1 MTAIVAQTLPG
12 TAMANASQRRA
23 AADEGDDGTAF
34 GDLLDARKPAPTAK
48 RAAHQPGPRAKE
60 PAAAQDE
67 PSLAGETGDEAP
79 LRDRFPLLTALQR
92 LQGRSDNG
100 EAAPQKDAPEKAEEE
115 KPHARSQELRPH
127 LGEPPART
135 EPPAPVAAVDAG
147 EVVVA
152 QVAVEAILP
161 AKPGRD
167 DRPALDAAPPEK
179 PAAQS
184 AALATV
190 TAAAVEAGPPRRD
203 RSDARTQRN
212 DAGDTGVRATASR
225 DAATTHQ
232 AKTAAAPLPSA
243 PLQSAPLPN
252 AAPDLGPAMPSV
264 SADQPQVSVRQG
276 ATALE
281 SPAPALAADED
292 APAGARPAPATRAAA
307 LQQASVVAE
316 QSFPA
321 PAAYALSRTASDL
334 VGAMTADA
342 GWRSAAA
349 AAQALP
355 ATVTT
360 AAPAHSL
367 RIELHPAEL
376 GAVTA
381 SLRLAGEQL
390 SVEIRPETREAY
402 RKLSADSEAIVRSLR
417 GLGFDIDKVTVLQP
431 ALAVTPAARADGAT
445 QPTVGAGREQSSFQS
460 GGNGGGAGT
469 DARQWGGNRDDRQQE
484 SGRAAPQLRERSG
497 GGLFI

>member
-1 MTAIVAQTLPG
+1 MTAIVAQALPG
-12 TAMANASQRRA
+12 AAMANASQRR

-34 GDLLDARKPAPTAK
+34 GDLLDAGKPAPTAK
-48 RAAHQPGPRAKE
+48 RAAHQPGPRAKD
-60 PAAAQDE
+60 PAAAQGE
-67 PSLAGETGDEAP
+67 PSLAGEAGGEAP

-92 LQGRSDNG
+92 LRGGGDDG
-100 EAAPQKDAPEKAEEE
+100 EAAPQKDAPKKAEDE
-115 KPHARSQELRPH
+115 KPHARGKELRPH
-127 LGEPPART
+127 LGDPAARAEPPAADRT
-135 EPPAPVAAVDAG
+135 GEAAVAHMATTEAMLPVQSVRPG
-147 EVVVA
+147 TP
-152 QVAVEAILP
+152 AVEA
-161 AKPGRD
+161 
-167 DRPALDAAPPEK
+167 AAPEDLSLQ
-179 PAAQS
+179 AA
-184 AALATV
+184 V
-190 TAAAVEAGPPRRD
+190 VAAAGTDPSRRD
-203 RSDARTQRN
+203 RADARAPRQETV
-212 DAGDTGVRATASR
+212 DADPRTAASR
-225 DAATTHQ
+225 DAA
-232 AKTAAAPLPSA
+232 AAPRGGKAAAPLPG
-243 PLQSAPLPN
+243 APLPN
-252 AAPDLGPAMPSV
+252 AAEERGPALPGAG
-264 SADQPQVSVRQG
+264 ADQPQAPARAG
-276 ATALE
+276 AAALE
-281 SPAPALAADED
+281 NPAPAPAIDED
-292 APAGARPAPATRAAA
+292 GPAGARAAPATRAAA

-349 AAQALP
+349 PAQAVP

-417 GLGFDIDKVTVLQP
+417 SLGFDIDKVTVMQP

-445 QPTVGAGREQSSFQS
+445 QPAVGAGREQSSFQS

-469 DARQWGGNRDDRQQE
+469 DARQWGGSRDDRQQE